1 MKKKVAIIDYEL
13 GNLFSVLQAC
23 RYVGLEGFITN
34 DRTEINN
41 ADAIIL
47 PGVGAFG
54 AAMEKLNKLELVED
68 LKDFSAS
75 DKPFL
80 GICLGM
86 QLLFSRSEEFGN
98 HKGLDIIQGEIKK
111 FSSSS
116 NTIIKIP
123 QVQWNTIDE
132 IKENQWGNTILH
144 GIPPSTFMYFVHS
157 YYCKPNDPDKTLCT
171 TTYGK
176 EKYSSI
182 VQQNNTIGIQFH
194 PEKSGPY
201 GLSIY
206 ENFSKMI
213 LNQN

>member
-98 HKGLDIIQGEIKK
+98 HKD
-111 FSSSS
+111 SSSS
-116 NTIIKIP
+116 
-123 QVQWNTIDE
+123 VE
-132 IKENQWGNTILH
+132 YH
-144 GIPPSTFMYFVHS
+144 R
-157 YYCKPNDPDKTLCT
+157 
-171 TTYGK
+171 
-176 EKYSSI
+176 
-182 VQQNNTIGIQFH
+182 
-194 PEKSGPY
+194 
-201 GLSIY
+201 
-206 ENFSKMI
+206 
-213 LNQN
+213 